1 MEAPYSVRLEVYEGP
16 LDLLLD
22 LVRQQQINIYDIPI
36 AQITAQYLD
45 YLRCNL
51 ERLVPE
57 AAGEFL
63 LMAATLIHIKSRML
77 LPPETTEGT
86 EETEDPRSELVQQL
100 LEHETF
106 KKAAQML
113 QQKRVVQDAMWSVPG
128 LPLFLDPEA
137 EPALAVSLYD
147 LVRAF
152 QQVLERAK
160 DKPLLEIAS
169 EQVSVG
175 QMMQRLCDLL
185 AARSEPLRLREVLES
200 HRTRDAIVATFL
212 ALLELVRR
220 RAVAVRQENSFG
232 EIILRKQEMFGAV
245 YSESL
250 KGVDQEYH

>member
-45 YLRCNL
+45 YLHHNL
-51 ERLVPE
+51 ERLDTE
-57 AAGEFL
+57 TAGEFL

-77 LPPETTEGT
+77 LPPDPTEDAEGA
-86 EETEDPRSELVQQL
+86 EDPRADLVQQL
-100 LEHETF
+100 LEHEKF

-113 QQKRVVQDAMWSVPG
+113 QQKQVVQNAMWSAPG
-128 LPLFLDPEA
+128 LAPFLDPDA
-137 EPALAVSLYD
+137 EPALAVSLFD

-152 QQVLERAK
+152 QQVLDRARE
-160 DKPLLEIAS
+160 KPMLEIEQ

-175 QMMQRLCDLL
+175 QMMQQLCDLL
-185 AARSEPLRLREVLES
+185 AARSEPLRLREVLEGLRS
-200 HRTRDAIVATFL
+200 RDAIIATFL

-220 RAVAVRQENSFG
+220 RAVAVRQESSFG
-232 EIILRKQEMFGAV
+232 EIILRKQEMFGDV
-245 YSESL
+245 YAESL
-250 KGVDQEYH
+250 KGVDQDYH